1 MIIRPYIISSYQN
14 SSVTATFVLPYLV
27 SRYDAYRER
36 FIQREVRK
44 MKQETIAIIGVGIA
58 ILAVV
63 VPLLLFTLSSVNK
76 LSDAQ
81 HRTNEVLVAL
91 ANHRHDP
98 DGAATFTLPA
108 D

>member
-1 MIIRPYIISSYQN
+1 MCYHTVIRYAIS
-14 SSVTATFVLPYLV
+14 
-27 SRYDAYRER
+27 
-36 FIQREVRK
+36 VRSISPSEKVK
-44 MKQETIAIIGVGIA
+44 MTQETIAIIGVGIA

-63 VPLLLFTLSSVNK
+63 VPLLLFTLSRVNN
-76 LSDAQ
+76 LSEVQ

-98 DGAATFTLPA
+98 DGAATFTIPA

>member
-1 MIIRPYIISSYQN
+1 MRVRNITSSEE
-14 SSVTATFVLPYLV
+14 S
-27 SRYDAYRER
+27 
-36 FIQREVRK
+36 K
-44 MKQETIAIIGVGIA
+44 MTQETIAIIGVGIA

-63 VPLLLFTLSSVNK
+63 VPLLLYTLSRVNK
-76 LSDAQ
+76 LSEAQ

-98 DGAATFTLPA
+98 DGAATFTVPA

>member
-1 MIIRPYIISSYQN
+1 MCYHTI
-14 SSVTATFVLPYLV
+14 
-27 SRYDAYRER
+27 SRYA
-36 FIQREVRK
+36 ISVRSIPPSEKVK
-44 MKQETIAIIGVGIA
+44 MTQETIAIIGVGIA

-63 VPLLLFTLSSVNK
+63 VPLLLFTLSRVNN
-76 LSDAQ
+76 LSEVQ

-98 DGAATFTLPA
+98 DGAATFTVPA